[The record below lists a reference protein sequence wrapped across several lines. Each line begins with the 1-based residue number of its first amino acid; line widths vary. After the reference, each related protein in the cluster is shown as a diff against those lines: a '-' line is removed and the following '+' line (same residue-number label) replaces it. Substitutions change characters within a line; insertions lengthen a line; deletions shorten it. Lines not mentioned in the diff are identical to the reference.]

1 MITMATRAILTLSA
15 TVHLHQP
22 TRTLRAVR
30 TTILTKRINAR
41 PATIAI
47 RTHLTLLV
55 LLIIMVAELMEVES
69 LVLFRPF
76 YA

>member
-1 MITMATRAILTLSA
+1 MATHAILTLSA
-15 TVHLHQP
+15 TVYLHQP

-30 TTILTKRINAR
+30 MTILTKRINAR

-47 RTHLTLLV
+47 QTHLTLLV
-55 LLIIMVAELMEVES
+55 LIITVVELVEVES
-69 LVLFRPF
+69 LLLSRPF